1 MNHREAFIKT
11 KLYFGI
17 TGSRL
22 HEVTGVS
29 KNHISEFINY
39 KRDVTT
45 SVFDKLVLGMEELEP
60 ESKQFYTDQIKEKE
74 SKASTLANID
84 PSILVRNM
92 NNEQLSKLMFAIAAK
107 MGNKSKDAG
116 EGKSES
122 DQLALTY

>member
-1 MNHREAFIKT
+1 MNHREAFITT

-29 KNHISEFINY
+29 RNHISEFINY

-45 SVFDKLVLGMEELEP
+45 NVFDKLVLGMEEIEP
-60 ESKQFYTDQIKEKE
+60 ESKQFYTDQIREKE
-74 SKASTLANID
+74 SRVYTLGSID

-107 MGNKSKDAG
+107 LGNKSKDVG
-116 EGKSES
+116 GGQSES